1 MEETRK
7 RSRFDQTEPEP
18 KRSSQLQ
25 RRSRSPS
32 SRKTSTH
39 RSRSPVNASNDAA
52 ESEGKKGD
60 PAAAAAAAAAR
71 INAQIQ
77 AKKSVQHVDVPLIRS
92 VRLHIYFYVIYFIS
106 DFPSRHLQLVLNHQ
120 VQKRLQAFLQK
131 YTRRTA
137 IISETS
143 K

>member
-32 SRKTSTH
+32 SRKPSAH
-39 RSRSPVNASNDAA
+39 RSRSPANTNNGASEPN
-52 ESEGKKGD
+52 ERKGD

-92 VRLHIYFYVIYFIS
+92 VRFQFQYGAINSMS
-106 DFPSRHLQLVLNHQ
+106 DSLIRRLPLALNHQ

-131 YTRRTA
+131 FTHRTA
-137 IISETS
+137 ITSEIS